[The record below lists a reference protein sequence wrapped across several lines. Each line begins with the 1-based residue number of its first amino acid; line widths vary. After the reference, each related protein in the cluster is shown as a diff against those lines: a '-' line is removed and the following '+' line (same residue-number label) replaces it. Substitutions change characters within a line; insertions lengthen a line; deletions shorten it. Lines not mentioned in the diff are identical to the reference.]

1 MYQVIFYFNQKRKQ
15 PIRLTMDLIISVGN
29 LSVGGT
35 GKTPFTIYLTKLI
48 NSIYTNSE
56 VTILSR
62 GYGSKLSNSGAVV
75 ELHSSADEVGD
86 EPFLIKQ
93 ELREAEVIIGS
104 NRVLSFHRFSRHANE
119 SPDSKILTNKKDYKS
134 ILILDDGFQHLAI
147 ARDIDI
153 VLVDGRKPIENGL
166 TLPIGRLRET
176 EKSLVR
182 ANVLI
187 FTRCRFANG
196 RIYYDSNWEKRIL
209 RKFPHLSI
217 FHAQESKLGYYNKKV
232 WMDLRKLENEY
243 KYGHKFLE
251 GKRVFAFCGLASPS
265 SFFKSIQDENPGEL
279 ECKQYKDHYN
289 FPESELE
296 NLFQKLEHYDILI
309 CTEKDFVKIY
319 SRIKPEYEN
328 KIFFLKI
335 ESSILELEQ
344 WTSFWKNVLDSK
356 IVK

>member
-1 MYQVIFYFNQKRKQ
+1 
-15 PIRLTMDLIISVGN
+15 MDLTISIGN

-35 GKTPFTIYLTKLI
+35 GKTPFTIHLTKLI

-187 FTRCRFANG
+187 FTRCRMDNSELVYN
-196 RIYYDSNWEKRIL
+196 RNWENRIL
-209 RKFPHLSI
+209 RKFPHLRV
-217 FHAQESKLGYYNKKV
+217 FHAQESKLGYYSKKV
-232 WMDLRKLENEY
+232 WLDLQKLKNEF
-243 KYGHKFLE
+243 KYGNKFLK

-265 SFFKSIQDENPGEL
+265 SFFQSIQEENPAEL
-279 ECKQYKDHYN
+279 ECKQYKDHFS

-296 NLFQKLEHYDILI
+296 NLFQKLEYYDLLI

-319 SRIKPEYEN
+319 SSIKPEYEN
-328 KIFFLKI
+328 RIFFLKI
-335 ESSILELEQ
+335 ESSVFEKEQ
-344 WTSFWKNVLDSK
+344 WTTFWKNVLESK